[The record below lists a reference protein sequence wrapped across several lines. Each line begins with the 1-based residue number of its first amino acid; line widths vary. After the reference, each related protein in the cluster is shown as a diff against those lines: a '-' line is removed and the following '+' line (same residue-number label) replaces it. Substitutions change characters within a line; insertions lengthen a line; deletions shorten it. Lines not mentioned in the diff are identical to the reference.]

1 MTDLAEFLHARY
13 DERAA
18 KARAAL
24 HDGEGRWKQADPLRY
39 PGLIED
45 ERRETVVY
53 DEGRPSEE
61 QAAHIA
67 ENDPA
72 GVLREV
78 EAKRRIL
85 DAFEAKVDRR
95 QVLGVMHDAE
105 LAKGD
110 EYAPELVAVMG
121 QGIAANIWARHLYW
135 VIQVMALPYSDH
147 EEFKDEW
154 RP

>member
-1 MTDLAEFLHARY
+1 MSDLVEFLRARY

-18 KARAAL
+18 KAQAAMRG
-24 HDGEGRWKQADPLRY
+24 GEGRWTQADPELY

-72 GVLREV
+72 RVLREV
-78 EAKRRIL
+78 ESKRRL
-85 DAFEAKVDRR
+85 LEQFKLRGDSVRATVQPATG
-95 QVLGVMHDAE
+95 GVWDDLLRM
-105 LAKGD
+105 L
-110 EYAPELVAVMG
+110 
-121 QGIAANIWARHLYW
+121 
-135 VIQVMALPYSDH
+135 ALPYADH
-147 EEFKDEW
+147 DEFREEW
-154 RP
+154 QV